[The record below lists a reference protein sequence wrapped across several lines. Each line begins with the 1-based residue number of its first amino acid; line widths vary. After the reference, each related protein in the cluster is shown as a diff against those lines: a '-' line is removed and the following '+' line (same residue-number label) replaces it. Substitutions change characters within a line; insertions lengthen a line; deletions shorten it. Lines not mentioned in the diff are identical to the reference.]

1 MFYQLLEE
9 QTSHSYTLVED
20 VKVTPELAKIIANLW
35 RDKGLQAA
43 FRYNLFW
50 VMHPTTCLGVLSK
63 RENLFLCPKYYTRT
77 FRQLQYDFNKIPW
90 EINPWHGGDL
100 GLVIVPWN
108 FFILYLLGN
117 KNVTLFSVI
126 KMKKPPCFSSCL
138 LYSKKPFNLFLVGFQ
153 VPSSTTT
160 YIQDI

>member
-50 VMHPTTCLGVLSK
+50 IMHQKYLFGCVIQK
-63 RENLFLCPKYYTRT
+63 RKP
-77 FRQLQYDFNKIPW
+77 
-90 EINPWHGGDL
+90 
-100 GLVIVPWN
+100 IVVRP
-108 FFILYLLGN
+108 
-117 KNVTLFSVI
+117 
-126 KMKKPPCFSSCL
+126 
-138 LYSKKPFNLFLVGFQ
+138 
-153 VPSSTTT
+153 
-160 YIQDI
+160 

>member
-50 VMHPTTCLGVLSK
+50 IMHQKYLPIWV
-63 RENLFLCPKYYTRT
+63 RYPKEKTY
-77 FRQLQYDFNKIPW
+77 
-90 EINPWHGGDL
+90 
-100 GLVIVPWN
+100 
-108 FFILYLLGN
+108 ILLLGP
-117 KNVTLFSVI
+117 K
-126 KMKKPPCFSSCL
+126 
-138 LYSKKPFNLFLVGFQ
+138 
-153 VPSSTTT
+153 
-160 YIQDI
+160 